1 VKLKLTGNPLQVGI
15 VTSDSDRAEH
25 FYTEVL
31 GLPKVEPPTPL
42 PGGGEIRRV
51 RCGDVIIKLNRPATP
66 PPAGPPPGKHSDA
79 TGIRYL
85 TFAVDNA
92 REVYDE
98 VSAAGYTIPMELRE
112 SPARLVF
119 FVQDPDGNNLEFV
132 QDLAGGS

>member
-1 VKLKLTGNPLQVGI
+1 VKMKLTDNPLQVGI
-15 VTSDSDRAEH
+15 ITSDSDRAEH

-31 GLPKVEPPTPL
+31 GLPKVEPRTEL

-51 RCGDVIIKLNRPATP
+51 RCGDVIIKLNRPGTP
-66 PPAGPPPGKHSDA
+66 PPVGAPSGKHSDA

-85 TFAVDNA
+85 TFAIENA
-92 REVYDE
+92 REIYDE

-112 SPARLVF
+112 SPSRIVF

-132 QDLAGGS
+132 QDLRGA